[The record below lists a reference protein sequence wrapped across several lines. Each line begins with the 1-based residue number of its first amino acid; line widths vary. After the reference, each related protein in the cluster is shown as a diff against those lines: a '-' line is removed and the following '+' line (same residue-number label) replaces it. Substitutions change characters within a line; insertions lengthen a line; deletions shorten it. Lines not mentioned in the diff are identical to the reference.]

1 MLIYMWC
8 FNACHSL
15 LYFIHYTHTTAS
27 IFVGGCWCWWVSA
40 TIGCGW
46 FVQIYG
52 NNVLARRLYRFVCVQ
67 LLWHCL
73 LKFYGYTLQVGYL
86 HLLWWIYGNKMYALN
101 IRILWKGA
109 VCVNA
114 NCIQDI
120 SLFPILGTYRISIE
134 TWIYIYKTNIFVF
147 PRLLLIVI
155 LINHWSRNEK
165 I

>member
-1 MLIYMWC
+1 MLQC
-8 FNACHSL
+8 VSFFTLFHTL
-15 LYFIHYTHTTAS
+15 HYTTHTPQQAYLLAG
-27 IFVGGCWCWWVSA
+27 VGVGEWVRQLVA
-40 TIGCGW
+40 AGL
-46 FVQIYG
+46 FKY
-52 NNVLARRLYRFVCVQ
+52 NNVLAQRLYRFVCIQ

-109 VCVNA
+109 VCENA